1 MKPTDA
7 AKGADVSRSPKLRVM
22 AEYSSS
28 GIWVI
33 GGGPGPFR
41 HGMIEHGALRL
52 PLALAQRFDDW
63 IEAYETLDDAGT
75 TAFNLVGLQL
85 ATELKQIVG
94 RGVYVEF
101 VAEACG
107 GGLGETISIP

>member
-1 MKPTDA
+1 
-7 AKGADVSRSPKLRVM
+7 M

-33 GGGPGPFR
+33 DGGPRPFR

-52 PLALAQRFDDW
+52 PPALARRFDDW

-75 TAFNLVGLQL
+75 TAFNRVGLQL
-85 ATELKQIVG
+85 ATELKEVVG
-94 RGVYVEF
+94 PGVYVEF
-101 VAEACG
+101 VAEASG
-107 GGLGETISIP
+107 GGLGETIPIP

>member
-1 MKPTDA
+1 
-7 AKGADVSRSPKLRVM
+7 M
-22 AEYSSS
+22 AEYGSS
-28 GIWVI
+28 GIWAI

-41 HGMIEHGALRL
+41 HRMIEHGALRL
-52 PLALAQRFDDW
+52 PPALARRFDDW

-85 ATELKQIVG
+85 ATELKQVVG
-94 RGVYVEF
+94 SGACVEF
-101 VAEACG
+101 IAESSG